1 MKTKALFSLL
11 CAFAASAMLSVPAT
25 AAMIAGWDFSQYAG
39 DGLLSI
45 DGATATTTLDA
56 NYSNLD
62 PTFGAG
68 AESATFGTMYVNGQF
83 GSTAIDV
90 TFNNTEEF
98 LPTPTSLV
106 SNLNAPVT
114 APGFVPFDSTTV
126 LQFEGQIFAYEQA
139 MTALLPVTVVFQAH
153 LGAQPVNGSD
163 WTLSFGGKTFS
174 GTSTVGVEF
183 STDGVNFAPAGF
195 ANLTTN
201 DTPFSLNLGAASS
214 HNAFVRLNLSNASG
228 QPIIDNLA
236 INGTLTAIPEPGTAL
251 LIVSGLAGL
260 QIFGRRRA

>member
-1 MKTKALFSLL
+1 MKTKSLFSLL
-11 CAFAASAMLSVPAT
+11 GAFAASVMLSVPAT

-45 DGATATTTLDA
+45 DGVEFTTTLDA

-68 AESATFGTMYVNGQF
+68 AESATFGRMYINGQF
-83 GSTAIDV
+83 GSTAVVPSGLND
-90 TFNNTEEF
+90 EQF
-98 LPTPTSLV
+98 LPTPGSLA
-106 SNLNAPVT
+106 SNGNAPVT
-114 APGFVPFDSTTV
+114 APGRVPFDSLTV
-126 LQFEGQIFAYEQA
+126 LQAEGQIFAYEQA
-139 MTALLPVTVVFQAH
+139 MTALLPVVAVFGVN
-153 LGAQPVNGSD
+153 LGAQPVNGSA
-163 WTLSFGGKTFS
+163 WSVSFGGKTFS
-174 GTSTVGVEF
+174 GTASVGVEF

-201 DTPFSLNLGAASS
+201 DTPFTLNLGATSS
-214 HNAFVRLNLSNASG
+214 HIAFVRLNLSNANG

-236 INGTLTAIPEPGTAL
+236 INGTLAAIPEPGTML
-251 LIVSGLAGL
+251 LIGSGLAGL

>member
-11 CAFAASAMLSVPAT
+11 GAFAASAMLSVPAT

-68 AESATFGTMYVNGQF
+68 AESATFGTMYINGQY
-83 GSTAIDV
+83 GSTAVDV
-90 TFNNTEEF
+90 TFGNTEEF
-98 LPTPTSLV
+98 LPTAGSLA

-114 APGFVPFDSTTV
+114 APGRVPFDSLTV
-126 LQFEGQIFAYEQA
+126 LAFEGQTFANEQA
-139 MTALLPVTVVFQAH
+139 MTALLPATVVFQAN
-153 LGAQPVNGSD
+153 LGAQPVNGSA
-163 WTLSFGGKTFS
+163 WTVSFAGKTFS
-174 GTSTVGVEF
+174 GTSSVGVEF

-195 ANLTTN
+195 ASLTTN
-201 DTPFSLNLGAASS
+201 DTPFTLNLGATSS
-214 HNAFVRLNLSNASG
+214 HTAFVRLNLSNANG
-228 QPIIDNLA
+228 QPILDNLA
-236 INGTLTAIPEPGTAL
+236 INGTLTVIPEPGTAL